1 MIDRRKYKRHKLV
14 LATKITSLTDK
25 SKHNLKMSIINI
37 MNISLGGISFCS
49 CSKLEVNEF
58 YQFCFKLPKVN
69 EYIDPVVRIV
79 RIHPHDDCAIFYG
92 GEFVGLTEHEKIKIK
107 TYCIL
112 NKRGDTS
119 EIC

>member
-1 MIDRRKYKRHKLV
+1 M
-14 LATKITSLTDK
+14 
-25 SKHNLKMSIINI
+25 
-37 MNISLGGISFCS
+37 
-49 CSKLEVNEF
+49 
-58 YQFCFKLPKVN
+58 
-69 EYIDPVVRIV
+69 
-79 RIHPHDDCAIFYG
+79 HPHDDCAIFYG